1 MIREEISVMKAGDG
15 LDSLVHKTVMGLC
28 DHNWVT
34 DKRFKEEYHCRCTKC
49 GRKFD
54 GAGH

>member
-15 LDSLVHKTVMGLC
+15 LDSLIHKTVMGLC